1 MTSETPV
8 YIKLEYEEALKSKKD
23 MLSSEIALLKISEKI
38 KNYQH
43 YRIQE
48 IELKNKLLKAIK
60 ELKTNSGKIQKALPK
75 PKIPEILNNSQY
87 FETET
92 KPTAKTKKKDESLE
106 SQLQEIQNRLNELQS
121 KGD

>member
-23 MLSSEIALLKISEKI
+23 ILASEIALLKISKII

-43 YRIQE
+43 YYLEE

-60 ELKTNSGKIQKALPK
+60 ELKTNSGKIQKILPK
-75 PKIPEILNNSQY
+75 PKIPEILNKSY
-87 FETET
+87 SFETET
-92 KPTAKTKKKDESLE
+92 KTTAKTKKTEESLE
-106 SQLQEIQNRLNELQS
+106 SQLQEIQRRLNKLQS
-121 KGD
+121 